1 MGIGNHEIKRKL
13 MEKDPHCFY
22 CRRSLT
28 NNIWN
33 QEEILNKVGIRI
45 IDNPRIIADDYA
57 TIDHVIPSS
66 KGGSNDETNLVLAC
80 SSCNCEK
87 GDQITAVLI

>member
-1 MGIGNHEIKRKL
+1 

-28 NNIWN
+28 DGGWKKG
-33 QEEILNKVGIRI
+33 ILNKVGIRI
-45 IDNPRIIADDYA
+45 IDNPRIIADDFA

-80 SSCNCEK
+80 SDCNNEK
-87 GDQITAVLI
+87 GDELWTGQTIKFKRGELEDE